1 MSSPYARPAALF
13 GAALVLLSLAAPLR
27 AVAAPIPL
35 SAALDRA
42 QALSPLI
49 TAARAE
55 LAAEQGRARQA
66 GLSPNPEANLQ
77 SENIAGSGPYGGFGA
92 AETTFSIGQRL
103 ELGGKRRTRA
113 AAAQA
118 MVKAAEL
125 RLGVAQAD
133 LAQEVRAR
141 YADALY
147 ADARLA
153 LAREAAERAEGLAEI
168 ATTLVDAGREPP
180 LRALRA
186 RTASQEAASAV
197 LIARAEAAAA
207 HRALSAL
214 WSDPQPTL
222 ELVEQEFERLSPAS
236 IDPTVALDVRLA
248 DAERVAA
255 EAAIERERAVARP
268 DLTIQAGV
276 RRFEQTGDQALVVG
290 FTAPIPIRDR
300 NQGNVAVARADAMA
314 AEARQRL
321 ALVRAI
327 RLVRDAEAALA
338 AANARLGVLQAKT
351 VPQAEEAV
359 RLSRDGFQ
367 AGKFSLLDVL
377 DAQGALSA
385 ARNDLIAARLER
397 AKALA
402 ALERAAAQ

>member
-1 MSSPYARPAALF
+1 MSPPYARPAALF
-13 GAALVLLSLAAPLR
+13 GAVLALVSLGAPSPAAAAPVTLT
-27 AVAAPIPL
+27 
-35 SAALDRA
+35 AALERA
-42 QALSPLI
+42 QAQSPLI
-49 TAARAE
+49 TAARAA

-66 GLSPNPEANLQ
+66 GFSPNPEASLQ
-77 SENIAGSGPYGGFGA
+77 SENIAGSGPYDGVA
-92 AETTFSIGQRL
+92 SAETTLAIGQRL

-113 AAAQA
+113 AAA
-118 MVKAAEL
+118 KAVVRAYEL
-125 RLGVAQAD
+125 RLSIAQAD
-133 LAQEVRAR
+133 LAQEVRTR
-141 YADALY
+141 YAEALY

-153 LAREAAERAEGLAEI
+153 LATEAAERAESLAGI
-168 ATTLVDAGREPP
+168 AATLVDAGREPP

-197 LIARAEAAAA
+197 LTARAEAAAA
-207 HRALSAL
+207 HRALATL
-214 WSDPQPTL
+214 WSDPEPTL
-222 ELVEQEFERLSPAS
+222 ELVEPERLERPATPA
-236 IDPTVALDVRLA
+236 DPTAALDVRLA
-248 DAERVAA
+248 DAEREAA
-255 EAAIERERAVARP
+255 EAAIDRERAAGRP
-268 DLTIQAGV
+268 DLTVQAGV
-276 RRFEQTGDQALVVG
+276 RRFEQTGDQALIVG

-300 NQGNVAVARADAMA
+300 NQGNVAAARADATA

-321 ALVRAI
+321 ALARAVRS
-327 RLVRDAEAALA
+327 VRDAQAGLA
-338 AANARLGVLQAKT
+338 AAEARLEVLQAKT

-385 ARNDLIAARLER
+385 SRNDLIAARLER